1 METVEVLTM
10 LRTTEVPYVYARDGI
25 YYFTRRIPKDL
36 RGHYRCPRIV
46 PSLRT
51 KSLSAA
57 KTKSVTLVAQLD
69 EEWMTLRWRSKVSPV
84 RRYLSDQAFVVR
96 ELSDAPLMS
105 EAKDIYLRAKGQGR
119 PGTFAQAVARA
130 IGNLIGTVGDKPID
144 TYSRQDA
151 IRVRDALFER
161 DLSKASV
168 KRMFGTI
175 RALVNFVTREL
186 GLSDVSAFSGIYLG
200 DDNHQAETKRQ
211 PIPTIYIQSIQRE
224 CQHINDEGRWVTSLI
239 SDSGLRLSEATG
251 LHKDDVKLDHKH
263 PHIVLRAH
271 SWRRLKTM
279 GSERI
284 VPLVGSALWAVR
296 LAHQSSAVGFL
307 FPRYCDENDCK
318 SNSASAALNKWL
330 SPRVPNGCVIHSF
343 RHSFRDRLR
352 AVECPQDITDRLVS
366 LLLIHATINVSKI
379 PTTTPP
385 IPK

>member
-1 METVEVLTM
+1 M

-69 EEWMTLRWRSKVSPV
+69 EEWMTLRWRSKDSPL

-130 IGNLIGTVGDKPID
+130 IGNLIGT
-144 TYSRQDA
+144 
-151 IRVRDALFER
+151 
-161 DLSKASV
+161 
-168 KRMFGTI
+168 I

-211 PIPTIYIQSIQRE
+211 PITDNLHPVCPKRMPTYQ
-224 CQHINDEGRWVTSLI
+224 
-239 SDSGLRLSEATG
+239 
-251 LHKDDVKLDHKH
+251 
-263 PHIVLRAH
+263 
-271 SWRRLKTM
+271 
-279 GSERI
+279 
-284 VPLVGSALWAVR
+284 
-296 LAHQSSAVGFL
+296 
-307 FPRYCDENDCK
+307 
-318 SNSASAALNKWL
+318 
-330 SPRVPNGCVIHSF
+330 
-343 RHSFRDRLR
+343 
-352 AVECPQDITDRLVS
+352 
-366 LLLIHATINVSKI
+366 
-379 PTTTPP
+379 
-385 IPK
+385 